1 MMTTTTRRG
10 PRTTHSCT
18 KSRRSGGPTCG
29 TRFFFGR
36 RGFLP
41 HMATPDVLRRVAQRE
56 EERAQRLEKSREEK
70 GQEGAFDADAFSND
84 FQQKRAAIAALLQS
98 NAREGDVTAA
108 VAAHRGLQQQ
118 LNDASEA
125 LAQRECR
132 RFAQELQELFCEIE
146 AAKSRV
152 QPKKKFAFSRA
163 PEVKKDPPHT
173 VESGSSN
180 SIAIA
185 PTPTVGAPASL
196 APSHPEGRIADRQDE
211 LIVVDL
217 RSTVFLH
224 SLVRC
229 TILVRNPLAGSCF
242 VTACRH
248 CVFVLQAQQLRIHE
262 TIDSHFYVSCGS
274 VPIIE
279 NCTRLLFAPHPD
291 TGDTDHWTIQVND
304 FNWLKATPSTNWG
317 TLPPD
322 AHRTLEALQGPPFG
336 C

>member
-1 MMTTTTRRG
+1 VLAEAFASVARCFSFLLTNIVDSGSFLGEFLFRFDNYL
-10 PRTTHSCT
+10 
-18 KSRRSGGPTCG
+18 SRSRLSVARFVPT
-29 TRFFFGR
+29 
-36 RGFLP
+36 GFLFLY
-41 HMATPDVLRRVAQRE
+41 ASTTLC
-56 EERAQRLEKSREEK
+56 
-70 GQEGAFDADAFSND
+70 AFC
-84 FQQKRAAIAALLQS
+84 
-98 NAREGDVTAA
+98 VT
-108 VAAHRGLQQQ
+108 
-118 LNDASEA
+118 
-125 LAQRECR
+125 
-132 RFAQELQELFCEIE
+132 
-146 AAKSRV
+146 
-152 QPKKKFAFSRA
+152 
-163 PEVKKDPPHT
+163 T
-173 VESGSSN
+173 VESDSSN

-196 APSHPEGRIADRQDE
+196 PPSHPEGRIADRQDE

-229 TILVRNPLAGSCF
+229 TVLVRNPLAGSCF